1 MQLGGEC
8 VEAKFKKLTR
18 FAIICTV
25 CHRTSDC
32 MAIDKDEAAHKFE
45 ERGWSWFKGTKAD
58 GEEFM
63 VSACKVCRPKVLA
76 MVPVSDAEIEKEN

>member
-1 MQLGGEC
+1 MN
-8 VEAKFKKLTR
+8 AKFKKLTR
-18 FAIICTV
+18 YMIICTV

-45 ERGWSWFKGTKAD
+45 ERRWSWFKGTKED

-63 VSACKVCRPKVLA
+63 VSVCAQCRPKA
-76 MVPVSDAEIEKEN
+76 MAMMPASDVETEKES